1 MQDLIDW
8 MGDIWF
14 VDETTTTHSVGYV
27 SERYSYS
34 GSTQIIKL
42 PYEDTTT
49 VSTRTLNYP
58 AVAAFVLV
66 ALVFVTVVTTVRSA
80 ILK

>member
-1 MQDLIDW
+1 MQDLINW

-14 VDETTTTHSVGYV
+14 VDEITTTHSVGYV
-27 SERYSYS
+27 SERYKDYDRVI
-34 GSTQIIKL
+34 QL

-58 AVAAFVLV
+58 AVAAFLLV
-66 ALVFVTVVTTVRSA
+66 VLVFVTVVTTVRSA

>member
-34 GSTQIIKL
+34 GSTQVIKL
-42 PYEDTTT
+42 PYEDTTLHNRQRQMILA
-49 VSTRTLNYP
+49 VDRTNQGQ
-58 AVAAFVLV
+58 AG
-66 ALVFVTVVTTVRSA
+66 TM
-80 ILK
+80 